1 MFCWGPADG
10 QIWSPRPPR
19 PPSLGIRQLE
29 LELGLHQAL
38 ELALEL
44 ELELTVELE
53 LELDL
58 EYGLDHTRRA
68 APMWGI
74 RWQTKKNASPP
85 KRLLFFAGGW
95 PN

>member
-44 ELELTVELE
+44 ELELAVELELE

-58 EYGLDHTRRA
+58 KYGLNHTRLDTGPNYIYPRQGGA
-68 APMWGI
+68 YI
-74 RWQTKKNASPP
+74 VIL
-85 KRLLFFAGGW
+85 KR
-95 PN
+95 

>member
-19 PPSLGIRQLE
+19 PPSLGICQLE

-38 ELALEL
+38 ELGLEL
-44 ELELTVELE
+44 ELAVE

-74 RWQTKKNASPP
+74 RCQTKKKASPP
-85 KRLLFFAGGW
+85 KRLLFFAGGR